1 MSDFVANPD
10 YFGPRSEI
18 VPRQTRRA
26 AFHDYR
32 EPRVYMFTLNK
43 NPAVPLFSTVAGDPK
58 IMRGVGSPYIT
69 LSSLG
74 DVLAREIDKIES
86 LRRDKIEIYRY
97 VIMPDHVHILLRV
110 KERLDHPITSY
121 LAITESRTTSRCR
134 QLSLILPDQS
144 VFDGR
149 GINDRILSGRN
160 QLDVLSNYIADN
172 PRRLLIRRLYPDLY
186 HRNLGVRLAGHE
198 FDCVGNIFLLRK
210 PLFQVHVRRAWTAD
224 ETAAYIEKCQRLSR
238 SGYVMV
244 SPFIH
249 PAEREIMKM
258 VIDRGGEVI
267 KITDRGFG
275 ERWKPA
281 GKDFDLC
288 AEGRLLVMA
297 ESGSDTRKTDMTY
310 VKASHL
316 NVLAEHLCASP
327 QSGETPG
334 SFRLGHGDSGGK

>member
-10 YFGPRSEI
+10 YFGPRSDI

-43 NPAVPLFSTVAGDPK
+43 NPAIPLLSTVAGDPK
-58 IMRGVGSPYIT
+58 IMQGEGAPHIVLSP
-69 LSSLG
+69 LG
-74 DVLAREIDKIES
+74 KLLTEEIDKIES

-110 KERLDHPITSY
+110 KERLDRPITSY
-121 LAITESRTTSRCR
+121 LAITESMTTSRCR

-160 QLDVLSNYIADN
+160 QLDILSNYIADN
-172 PRRLLIRRLYPDLY
+172 PRRLLIKQLYPNLF

-198 FDCVGNIFLLRK
+198 FDCVGNVFLLRK
-210 PLFQVHVRRAWTAD
+210 PLFQVHVRRVWSGE

-238 SGYVMV
+238 SGFVMV

-249 PAEREIMKM
+249 PAEREIMNM

-275 ERWKPA
+275 ERSKPA

-316 NVLAEHLCASP
+316 NLLAEHLCASSQP
-327 QSGETPG
+327 GENAG
-334 SFRLGHGDSGGK
+334 SFRLSQKES